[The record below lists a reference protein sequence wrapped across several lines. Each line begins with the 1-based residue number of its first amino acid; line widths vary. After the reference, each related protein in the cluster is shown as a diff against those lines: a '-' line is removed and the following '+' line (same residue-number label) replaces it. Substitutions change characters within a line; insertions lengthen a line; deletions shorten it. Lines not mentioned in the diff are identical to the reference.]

1 MNLIVKKRR
10 PLFGIWVILL
20 IVSCNSGP
28 KITMTSLP
36 KSENHETRKKGVVH
50 EVVVKEILPANQYT
64 YAKVKEGR
72 REYWIATGKQTVQ
85 KDSTYFY
92 AEALLKTSFESKEH
106 ERVFDTLYLVNKLLP
121 KDHGFILANTNK
133 GAGLLTKS
141 GLDNAGKGISMD
153 MKEASVELITIAE
166 LVQNPRRFQD
176 KIIELSGK
184 CVKVNAGILQ
194 RNWIHLRD
202 GSQDDFDLVI
212 TSEEEVAKG
221 ATITVRGIVRL
232 DQDFGSGYSYPI
244 LVEEGTVIQ

>member
-1 MNLIVKKRR
+1 M
-10 PLFGIWVILL
+10 
-20 IVSCNSGP
+20 
-28 KITMTSLP
+28 
-36 KSENHETRKKGVVH
+36 
-50 EVVVKEILPANQYT
+50 
-64 YAKVKEGR
+64 
-72 REYWIATGKQTVQ
+72 
-85 KDSTYFY
+85 
-92 AEALLKTSFESKEH
+92 
-106 ERVFDTLYLVNKLLP
+106 
-121 KDHGFILANTNK
+121 
-133 GAGLLTKS
+133 TKS
-141 GLDNAGKGISMD
+141 GVDNTGNGTSID
-153 MKEASVELITIAE
+153 MKEASAELITIAE

-232 DQDFGSGYSYPI
+232 DQDFGSGYSYKI